1 MTYRVML
8 ADDEPIMRKALL
20 TLADW
25 ESMECEIVYTAANG
39 QEVMENLEKVMPD
52 ILITDIKMPG
62 KNGIELAKYIWEQK
76 LPIKVIILTGYAD
89 FAYAQSAVK
98 FNVVDYVI
106 KAGAFDGLLEAVE
119 KAKERIQ
126 KRKEEHRE
134 EDNHIQMQN
143 LLKSVF
149 DGSLY
154 DENEIE
160 EACINADFLVGKVQY
175 YVILLRFRVQGEERK
190 HGGKT
195 IYESL
200 TNFFSM
206 VFTKQMCGAVAVE
219 RDTFALVLSEINGKK
234 ELQYQCMQII
244 DMMDN
249 FMKMHSYIGI
259 SSGHLSTK
267 ELKVAYNEAEEALE
281 CSFMDEESKI
291 NFYQPRNHQEEV
303 MSADIEKR
311 VKHLCGEIKKGNVT
325 CVKADF
331 SELIDRF
338 KEERCSSHLI
348 KNAGINIQNQ
358 CRNILSEY
366 DKTIYEVTGIENSIS
381 KTIYR
386 CRFLKEYERILYDIV
401 VKTAESVHIAVNKK
415 ETLIYECEK
424 FIEENFHKNI
434 LVADV
439 AKYVGASPSYL
450 SRVFKEMVGK
460 TLISTIN
467 EKKIEK
473 AKEYLLHTDMKIYE
487 IAEALGFEDTTYFS
501 HFFKKYTKMSPKEY
515 KGGTK

>member
-1 MTYRVML
+1 
-8 ADDEPIMRKALL
+8 
-20 TLADW
+20 
-25 ESMECEIVYTAANG
+25 
-39 QEVMENLEKVMPD
+39 
-52 ILITDIKMPG
+52 
-62 KNGIELAKYIWEQK
+62 
-76 LPIKVIILTGYAD
+76 
-89 FAYAQSAVK
+89 
-98 FNVVDYVI
+98 
-106 KAGAFDGLLEAVE
+106 
-119 KAKERIQ
+119 
-126 KRKEEHRE
+126 
-134 EDNHIQMQN
+134 
-143 LLKSVF
+143 
-149 DGSLY
+149 
-154 DENEIE
+154 
-160 EACINADFLVGKVQY
+160 
-175 YVILLRFRVQGEERK
+175 
-190 HGGKT
+190 
-195 IYESL
+195 
-200 TNFFSM
+200 
-206 VFTKQMCGAVAVE
+206 
-219 RDTFALVLSEINGKK
+219 
-234 ELQYQCMQII
+234 
-244 DMMDN
+244 
-249 FMKMHSYIGI
+249 
-259 SSGHLSTK
+259 
-267 ELKVAYNEAEEALE
+267 
-281 CSFMDEESKI
+281 
-291 NFYQPRNHQEEV
+291 
-303 MSADIEKR
+303 MSADVEKT